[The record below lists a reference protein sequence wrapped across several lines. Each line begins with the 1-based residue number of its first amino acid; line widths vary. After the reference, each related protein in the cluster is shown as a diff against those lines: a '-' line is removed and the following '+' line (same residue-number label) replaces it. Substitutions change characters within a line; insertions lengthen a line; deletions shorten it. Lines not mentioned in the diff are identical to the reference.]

1 MSGPG
6 AEKTLIPD
14 PGERPDRFVPNAQS
28 KFNQNPNIS
37 DDLVIV
43 DWHDWREGI
52 SHKETWLL
60 QVHSVPWSGLIFLT
74 LAILFFGSGPLST
87 AFAVSREVMF
97 AVLALPLIWLLVI
110 WVRRSRVWKLSPSE
124 KLLHGE
130 AGRRVRLI
138 ASEAMLTRVGMPSVD
153 PFEPRLFR
161 VYGAV
166 RGEMWLRQSIAAG
179 CALLTLGVF
188 LFVRGAGRLSWTALG
203 AGGMPMFFDFQVAM
217 FMWFLPTFFLWP
229 TYYRVVPGRLDIMK
243 FPMISTGKAE
253 VERVNLR
260 EPRVSADASSGAIRL
275 ERADGRRSYI
285 QFLGT
290 PTSRM
295 EFAKA
300 VAEAATSPHEAPALP
315 DDELVG

>member
-1 MSGPG
+1 MSDPR
-6 AEKTLIPD
+6 AQNVVIPD
-14 PGERPDRFVPNAQS
+14 PGEPPHRFVATTQS
-28 KFNQNPNIS
+28 NFNQKPNIF
-37 DDLVIV
+37 DDLVII

-60 QVHSVPWSGLIFLT
+60 KVHAVPWSGLIFLS
-74 LAILFFGSGPLST
+74 LAILFFASGPLST
-87 AFAVSREVMF
+87 AFAVPRQLMF
-97 AVLALPLIWLLVI
+97 AVLALPLVWPLFI
-110 WVRRSRVWKLSPSE
+110 WVRRTRAWKLSPSE
-124 KLLHGE
+124 KVLHGE
-130 AGRRVRLI
+130 APRRVRLI
-138 ASEAMLTRVGMPSVD
+138 ASETMLKRVGMPSVD

-166 RGEMWLRQSIAAG
+166 RGEMWLRRSIAAG
-179 CALLTLGVF
+179 CALLTLGAF
-188 LFVRGAGRLSWTALG
+188 ALVRGAGRLSWTAFS
-203 AGGMPMFFDFQVAM
+203 AGGIPLFFDFQVAT

-243 FPMISTGKAE
+243 FPMIRTGMAQ

-260 EPRVSADASSGAIRL
+260 EPRVSADAASGAIRL
-275 ERADGRRSYI
+275 EHPDGKRSYI

-290 PTSRM
+290 PASRM

-300 VAEAATSPHEAPALP
+300 VAEAAISPHTSPPLP